1 MCRRAPGVA
10 RHPGDSHPGP
20 AASGPPYG
28 RPALG
33 PSPWAQVL
41 LGGLIGLVLGVGGLV
56 LVVIVIV
63 NVDAQASGTVVL
75 GLGVLVPLLLPTPLL
90 FFRQTRMWAVGLMI
104 GCAVSSIGLAGTCV
118 LIANSLSGAAA

>member
-1 MCRRAPGVA
+1 V
-10 RHPGDSHPGP
+10 
-20 AASGPPYG
+20 
-28 RPALG
+28 G

-41 LGGLIGLVLGVGGLV
+41 IGGLIGLGLGVGGLV
-56 LVVIVIV
+56 LVVTIVV
-63 NVDAQASGTVVL
+63 RVYAQASGTVVF

-104 GCAVSSIGLAGTCV
+104 GCAVSSIGLAGSCV